1 MEKKLE
7 DYLKTCTTIFVKKNT
22 PVAIVLQ
29 AKDGAGMSSIAKE
42 AANVRYF
49 FDQSKDVVLS
59 LNSIRFKV
67 KPKYSAKD
75 IANIYYIIEG
85 LSRKEAE
92 EKIAHYEQTRHLTSS
107 ISAS

>member
-7 DYLKTCTTIFVKKNT
+7 DYLKNCITIFVKKNT
-22 PVAIVLQ
+22 PISIVLQ
-29 AKDGAGMSSIAKE
+29 AKDGAGVSSVAKE
-42 AANVRYF
+42 TANVRYY

-75 IANIYYIIEG
+75 IANIYHIIEN
-85 LSRKEAE
+85 LSRKEAQ
-92 EKIAHYEQTRHLTSS
+92 EKIAQYEQIKH
-107 ISAS
+107 

>member
-7 DYLKTCTTIFVKKNT
+7 DYLKNCITIFVKKNT
-22 PVAIVLQ
+22 PISIVLQ
-29 AKDGAGMSSIAKE
+29 AKDGAGVSSVAKE
-42 AANVRYF
+42 TANVRYY

-75 IANIYYIIEG
+75 IAN
-85 LSRKEAE
+85 LSRKEAQ
-92 EKIAHYEQTRHLTSS
+92 EKIAQYEQIKHLTSS
-107 ISAS
+107 ISGI